1 MRIGLSMMRLLSVA
15 LAVTV
20 MVAVAWMPAQAAA
33 PGDPVRERFAGDF
46 TRVLDAYA
54 QLGRIATEQ
63 ARRGLAPLGSAWEA
77 RMKAADH
84 LLVPFERVFFPMMN
98 RPWSREAAVFANL
111 QSARMWLWSI
121 HDGLDEG
128 ARGVA
133 SIDVSGGKVRAEL
146 IANFQAYQDK
156 ARSLLNGG
164 EFKGSYFED
173 TLSPVLAD
181 YCTYPEDGG
190 RHRPSFDD
198 PRLFDDVKAQPAKLE
213 SNI

>member
-1 MRIGLSMMRLLSVA
+1 MMRLLSMA
-15 LAVTV
+15 LAVATV
-20 MVAVAWMPAQAAA
+20 VTMAVAPAWAAS
-33 PGDPVRERFAGDF
+33 PDDPVRERFAGDF
-46 TRVLDAYA
+46 ARVLDAYA
-54 QLGRIATEQ
+54 QLGQIATQQ
-63 ARRGLAPLGSAWEA
+63 ARRGLAPLGADWEA
-77 RMKAADH
+77 RMKAADR

-121 HDGLDEG
+121 HDGLEEG

-133 SIDVSGGKVRAEL
+133 SIDVAGGKVRAEL
-146 IANFQAYQDK
+146 LSNFQAYQEK

-198 PRLFDDVKAQPAKLE
+198 PRLFDDVMAKPAKLE